1 MHQTKG
7 RHGGQASRNRRIAPL
22 GEGQTPAYRGIMRR
36 TFYLLGGVTSLG
48 LGGLG
53 ILLPLLPTVPFVIL
67 AAFCFA
73 RSNRALEARLLD
85 HAHFGPHI
93 LRWREQRAISRRG
106 KRAALTAFGV
116 SAALALAFAPW
127 PWSLVSVAAAVIGSG
142 WIWSRPEAG

>member
-1 MHQTKG
+1 MAGRQAAIGASLRLAKG
-7 RHGGQASRNRRIAPL
+7 KRPPIV
-22 GEGQTPAYRGIMRR
+22 GIMRR

-73 RSNRALEARLLD
+73 RSNRSLEARLLN

-93 LRWREQRAISRRG
+93 LRWREQGAISRRA
-106 KRAALTAFGV
+106 KRAALSAFGV

-127 PWSLVSVAAAVIGSG
+127 PWSLVSVAAAAIGGG